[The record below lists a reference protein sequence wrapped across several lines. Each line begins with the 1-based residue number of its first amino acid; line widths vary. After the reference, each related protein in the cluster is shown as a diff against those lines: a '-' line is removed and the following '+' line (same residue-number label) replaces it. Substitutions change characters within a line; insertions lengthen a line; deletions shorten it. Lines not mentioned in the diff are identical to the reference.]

1 MEKWIE
7 RIPRKV
13 GKIITWGLLVFMC
26 CNIMVSCMALVRYD
40 ERKKGI
46 RAETRW
52 EHWTDEHYDDV
63 KMKKIY
69 PNAKGVKKGKTE
81 EKMQDQ
87 KQQNHNQ
94 QKKIALINDFT
105 DLADARSQCSFR
117 LFP

>member
-1 MEKWIE
+1 MGSEMCIRDRFKRLYPPLEKWIE
-7 RIPRKV
+7 RIPQKV

-40 ERKKGI
+40 EREKGI

-52 EHWTDEHYDDV
+52 EHWTDEHYDDA

-81 EKMQDQ
+81 EK
-87 KQQNHNQ
+87 
-94 QKKIALINDFT
+94 
-105 DLADARSQCSFR
+105 DAGSKAAES
-117 LFP
+117 